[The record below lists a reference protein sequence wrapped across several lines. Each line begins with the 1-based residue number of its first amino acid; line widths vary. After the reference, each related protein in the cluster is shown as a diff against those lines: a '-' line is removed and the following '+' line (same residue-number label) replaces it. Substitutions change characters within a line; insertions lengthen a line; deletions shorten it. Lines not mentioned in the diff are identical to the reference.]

1 MAPRAYLNW
10 HCSLLLLG
18 ISVWETLYD
27 YSNQQPH
34 WDFSYFNKNLIEKLF
49 SRFLQYSLH
58 PWSPTDFVRNWQL
71 VSNFSYFKTIFDEFS
86 SALFIWMLPELLS
99 RLSQSNSSYFYLAS
113 CFALAISMISGKFSM
128 FCNFQMNKFHK
139 TDY

>member
-1 MAPRAYLNW
+1 MAPWAYLNW
-10 HCSLLLLG
+10 NCSLLLLD

-27 YSNQQPH
+27 YNNQQPH
-34 WDFSYFNKNLIEKLF
+34 WDFSYFNKHLIEKLF

-71 VSNFSYFKTIFDEFS
+71 VSNFSYFKTIFDDFFPYSSFECYWNFFQDYHNQTVLSFIWLLVFCFS
-86 SALFIWMLPELLS
+86 S
-99 RLSQSNSSYFYLAS
+99 
-113 CFALAISMISGKFSM
+113 ISLWFQE
-128 FCNFQMNKFHK
+128 NFQSFVMNEFHK

>member
-1 MAPRAYLNW
+1 MAPWAYLNW
-10 HCSLLLLG
+10 NCSLLLLD

-27 YSNQQPH
+27 YNNQQPH
-34 WDFSYFNKNLIEKLF
+34 WDFSYFNKHLIEKLF

-71 VSNFSYFKTIFDEFS
+71 VSNFSYFKTIFDDFFS
-86 SALFIWMLPELLS
+86 VKFIWMLLELFQDYHNQTVLS
-99 RLSQSNSSYFYLAS
+99 FIWLLLFCFSS
-113 CFALAISMISGKFSM
+113 ISLWFQE
-128 FCNFQMNKFHK
+128 NFQSFVMNEFHK